1 MYLLEYLYKEIGN
14 IAEFY
19 YFSPII
25 FIYNNSESDIKLK
38 EVDLPEEENDFF
50 QVMRIAKNRSFK
62 EYKKLKIEDIVIN
75 TNSGILLVDNK
86 ICDSLDENVKYTAKN
101 IKILNSLDNFINN
114 INQYL
119 DQKIE
124 SENYRFY
131 FKSIQKLFNLINLDN
146 YFDSNETDK
155 ISVILANYNSE
166 KTICNAVNSILT
178 QTYQN
183 FELIVIDD
191 GSTDNSIQ
199 LLNEYKN
206 HPKIKIVNLPQNRGV
221 YFARNVGI
229 NSATGKYI
237 TFQDADDISLPH
249 RLQTQHYFYTTR
261 KPAILFS
268 RINHRRNN
276 NINLLGMVTIFFE
289 KSLFDKN
296 GIYDFTTRH
305 SGDLEYVDRLYF
317 RTFGRYKNIDMWLW
331 LNTFISYKDFCYI
344 IPDKLYEIG
353 PYQETNITKQYNK
366 QIRDEYLK
374 KRRENKFLE

>member
-25 FIYNNSESDIKLK
+25 FIYNSSDSNIKLK
-38 EVDLPEEENDFF
+38 EIDLPTEENDFF
-50 QVMRIAKNRSFK
+50 QIMRISKNRSYK
-62 EYKKLKIEDIVIN
+62 AYKKLKIRDIEIN
-75 TNSGILLVDNK
+75 SNSGIFLVDSH
-86 ICDSLDENVKYTAKN
+86 ITDDLDAKVKYSAKN

-119 DQKIE
+119 DQKIK
-124 SENYRFY
+124 SENYKFY
-131 FKSIQKLFNLINLDN
+131 FKSIQKLFNIIN
-146 YFDSNETDK
+146 FDCGTNDK
-155 ISVILANYNSE
+155 ISVILATYNSE
-166 KTICNAVNSILT
+166 NTICNAVNSILT

-191 GSTDNSIQ
+191 SSTDNSIQ

-206 HPKIKIVNLPQNRGV
+206 HPKIKIVNLHENRGV
-221 YFARNVGI
+221 YFARNIGL
-229 NSATGKYI
+229 NLATGKYI

-249 RLQTQHYFYTTR
+249 RLQTQYYFYSTR
-261 KPAILFS
+261 KPTILFS
-268 RINHRRNN
+268 RINNKQNRNVS
-276 NINLLGMVTIFFE
+276 LLGMVTIFFE
-289 KSLFDKN
+289 KKLIDKN
-296 GIYDFTTRH
+296 GMYDFTTRH

-366 QIRDEYLK
+366 RIRDEYLK
-374 KRRENKFLE
+374 KRQENKFLE